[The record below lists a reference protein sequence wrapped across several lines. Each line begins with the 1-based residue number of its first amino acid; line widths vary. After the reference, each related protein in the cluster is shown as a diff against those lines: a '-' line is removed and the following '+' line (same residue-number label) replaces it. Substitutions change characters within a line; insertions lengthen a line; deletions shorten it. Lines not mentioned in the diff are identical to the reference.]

1 MPPSRVCAGWF
12 LQHADPLLKVT
23 IVPRGNGA
31 LGFAQYLP
39 KEVALH
45 SEKQLMDTICMALGG
60 RVAEEISFGR
70 VTTGASD
77 DLNRVT
83 QMAYRMV
90 QEFGMSEHI
99 GQMSFPKSEQGGGGR
114 LYGENT
120 AQVMDAE
127 AKKLVD
133 EL

>member
-1 MPPSRVCAGWF
+1 M
-12 LQHADPLLKVT
+12 
-23 IVPRGNGA
+23 PRGNGA

>member
-1 MPPSRVCAGWF
+1 MCAG
-12 LQHADPLLKVT
+12 HAIAGWYCEHALPLLKVS
-23 IVPRGNGA
+23 IVPRGSGA
-31 LGFAQYLP
+31 LGYAQYVP
-39 KEVALH
+39 KEQFLKAQEEL
-45 SEKQLMDTICMALGG
+45 EDTLCLALGG
-60 RVAEEISFGR
+60 RIAEQLFGFGFSS
-70 VTTGASD
+70 GAQN
-77 DLNRVT
+77 DLERVT

>member
-45 SEKQLMDTICMALGG
+45 TKDALLDQMCMALGG
-60 RVAEEISFGR
+60 RVAEEITFDS

-77 DLNRVT
+77 DLR
-83 QMAYRMV
+83 R
-90 QEFGMSEHI
+90 
-99 GQMSFPKSEQGGGGR
+99 
-114 LYGENT
+114 
-120 AQVMDAE
+120 
-127 AKKLVD
+127 
-133 EL
+133 